1 MVWLGGMGS
10 GFGASLAL
18 VPMARDPVDHV
29 RGAPAEAILLATAET
44 AAAELI
50 LFDRRRRFFG
60 PRVVCGF
67 AMILFFHVA
76 RLSTLVC
83 FYRTTMCGGSQ
94 NRFEL
99 LLLY

>member
-50 LFDRRRRFFG
+50 LFNRRRRFFG
-60 PRVVCGF
+60 PRVVW
-67 AMILFFHVA
+67 
-76 RLSTLVC
+76 LVL
-83 FYRTTMCGGSQ
+83 R
-94 NRFEL
+94 
-99 LLLY
+99 